1 MNSEGDSSSSGLFA
15 DLPDRILAELR
26 AAAVRRAV
34 PRNVMLFLQGDPGT
48 SLYEVVSG
56 KLKAF
61 VDDERGNQVILNVI
75 GPGEYFGELALID
88 GGPRSASVVTLT
100 DTTLDVIS
108 QEHFQRFLEHHP
120 EAAVAVSRALVFRI
134 RALTDSVRDMAL
146 LDVYGRIVSKLQ
158 KLAEGRERIIHPR
171 PTHQELASMVGSSR
185 EMVSRI
191 MRELITG
198 GYVEQASNA
207 LYLKRPLPP
216 GW

>member
-1 MNSEGDSSSSGLFA
+1 MTSHQEGPAFCLFS
-15 DLPDRILAELR
+15 DLPEPMVAELR
-26 AAAVRRAV
+26 PLAVRRMV
-34 PRNVMLFLQGDPGT
+34 PRNVMLFLQGDPGS
-48 SLYEVVSG
+48 SLYIVESG

-61 VDDERGNQVILNVI
+61 VDDKRGNQVILNVI
-75 GPGEYFGELALID
+75 GPGEYFGELSLID

-100 DTTLDVIS
+100 DSTLSVIGQEPFQQFLS
-108 QEHFQRFLEHHP
+108 QHP
-120 EAAVAVSRALVFRI
+120 VAALAVSRALVSRI
-134 RALTDSVRDMAL
+134 RSLTDSVRDMAL
-146 LDVYGRIVSKLQ
+146 LDVYGRVVSKLR
-158 KLAEGRERIIHPR
+158 KLAEGEENVIHPR

-198 GYVEQASNA
+198 GYVEQASTA